1 MELQDKTLQERD
13 FWVARGIRLPAYDRQ
28 AMREAT
34 KRAPVW
40 VHFGTGNL
48 FRGYIA
54 GLQEELLDSGAAV
67 CGILAAETYDRQ
79 TMEQMRENDLL
90 CLQAVLCADGT
101 VQKRVIASVA
111 EAAALG
117 GESAADW
124 DALCGWFRA
133 PSLQQVSF
141 TITEKGYRL
150 GPSSD
155 ERFPTVE
162 HDMQAGPDAL
172 MQSLSGQVT
181 ALCRQRF
188 LAGGAPLALLSLD
201 NCAENGRRL
210 SAMIWT
216 MAEEWLARGLA
227 EEAFVRWLKDPGK
240 VSFPWSMIDRIT
252 PSPSPDMAAMLAADG
267 VDGMEIRRSAQGGV
281 TAPFVNTE
289 ECAYLAIEDAFP
301 NGRPPLE
308 RAGVVFA
315 AREVVAKAETMKVCT
330 CLNPLHT
337 ALAVFGCLLGHTRI
351 AQEMRDDDLR
361 DFVTRLGREE
371 MLPAAVHPGVFEPE
385 AFLKEVLTR
394 RLPNAFLPDTPQ
406 RIAAD
411 TSQKMPVR
419 FGRTLAVYASRGS
432 AQELRLIPLV
442 IAGWLRYL
450 VGVDDAGKMF
460 APSPDP
466 LLPVLQAALAPL
478 SFGRQYRV
486 EQVHEVLAP
495 LLSDPALF
503 GVDLYAAGL
512 GERVEALFTVMTA
525 RPGAVRETL
534 RREMREN

>member
-1 MELQDKTLQERD
+1 MELRD
-13 FWVARGIRLPAYDRQ
+13 AGLKNREFWETRGIRLPAYDRQ

-34 KRAPVW
+34 RQAPVW
-40 VHFGTGNL
+40 VHFGAGNL

-54 GLQEELLDSGAAV
+54 GLQEVLLDSGVADR
-67 CGILAAETYDRQ
+67 GILAAETHDRQ
-79 TMEQMRENDLL
+79 AVAQMRENDLL

-101 VQKRVIASVA
+101 VTKRVIAGIA
-111 EAAALG
+111 DAAAPG
-117 GESAADW
+117 DGNPEDW
-124 DALCGWFRA
+124 DALCSWFRA
-133 PSLQQVSF
+133 PSLQMVSF

-150 GPSSD
+150 GPSPD
-155 ERFPTVE
+155 GYFPAVTQDV
-162 HDMQAGPDAL
+162 QAGPETQP
-172 MQSLSGQVT
+172 QSLAGQVT

-188 LAGGAPLALLSLD
+188 LTGGAPLALLSLD

-210 SAMIWT
+210 SAMVWT

-227 EEAFVRWLKDPGK
+227 EEAFVRWLKTPEK

-252 PSPSPDMAAMLAADG
+252 PSPSPDIAAMLAADG
-267 VDGMEIRRSAQGGV
+267 IDGMTVRRSPQGGI

-289 ECAYLAIEDAFP
+289 ECAYLAIEDDFP
-301 NGRPPLE
+301 NGRPALE

-315 AREVVAKAETMKVCT
+315 AREVVARAETMKVCT

-351 AQEMRDDDLR
+351 AQEMQDEDLR

-371 MLPAAVHPGVFEPE
+371 MLPAAVHPGVFEPA
-385 AFLKEVLTR
+385 AFLEEVLTR

-406 RIAAD
+406 RIVAD

-419 FGRTLAVYASRGS
+419 FGRTLAVYAGRGE
-432 AQELRLIPLV
+432 AQGLRLIPLV

-450 VGVDDAGKMF
+450 TGIDDAGEAF
-460 APSPDP
+460 VLSPDP
-466 LLPVLQAALAPL
+466 LLSALQAVVAPL
-478 SFGRQYRV
+478 AYGQRLEAGR
-486 EQVHEVLAP
+486 VHAVLAP
-495 LLSDPALF
+495 LLADGALF

-512 GERVEALFTVMTA
+512 GERVERLFAEMMA

-534 RREMREN
+534 RRRMQEK